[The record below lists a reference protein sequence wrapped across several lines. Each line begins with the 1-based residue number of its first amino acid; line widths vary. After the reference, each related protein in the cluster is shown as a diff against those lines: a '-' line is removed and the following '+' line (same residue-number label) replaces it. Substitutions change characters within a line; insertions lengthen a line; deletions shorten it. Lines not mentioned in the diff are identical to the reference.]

1 MSHYRV
7 IRPVNCFHC
16 CLGAELLI
24 LYKTSLEN
32 LEKRQRELALAEKLF
47 DLPITMYIKLVKAQK
62 ELSDLSKIYQL
73 LKEFSVSYYLIATAT
88 LIVSD
93 NWCYCLTW
101 NRMVKVYCTV

>member
-1 MSHYRV
+1 M
-7 IRPVNCFHC
+7 
-16 CLGAELLI
+16 LI

-73 LKEFSVSYYLIATAT
+73 LKEFSVSYS
-88 LIVSD
+88 LIVPATS
-93 NWCYCLTW
+93 C
-101 NRMVKVYCTV
+101 VIGKHSIA